1 MASWSYDTGS
11 RILSITVSVVDLDNN
26 DVLVYTGSNYPTWL
40 SPPTTSYV
48 TGTLSPKQFEVYIS
62 GSTLNVQ
69 TGSYQVDLIAVEQ
82 GVSFPLTSSASF
94 TITVTAV

>member
-1 MASWSYDTGS
+1 MASWTYDTTS

-26 DVLVYTGSNYPTWL
+26 DVRVYTGSNYPTWL
-40 SPPTTSYV
+40 SLPTTSYV
-48 TGTLSPKQFEVYIS
+48 SGSLSPKQFKVYIS

-69 TGSYQVDLIAVEQ
+69 TGSYQVDLVAIEQ
-82 GVSFPLTSSASF
+82 GVSFPLTSSTSF

>member
-1 MASWSYDTGS
+1 MASWTYDTTS
-11 RILSITVSVVDLDNN
+11 RILTITVSVIDVDNN
-26 DVLVYTGSNYPTWL
+26 DVQVFTGSNYPTWL
-40 SPPTTSYV
+40 SPPTTVYV

-69 TGSYQVDLIAVEQ
+69 TGSYQVDLLAIEQ

>member
-1 MASWSYDTGS
+1 MASWTYNTTS

-26 DVLVYTGSNYPTWL
+26 DVRVYTGSNYPTWL

-48 TGTLSPKQFEVYIS
+48 SGSLSPKQFKVYIS
-62 GSTLNVQ
+62 GSTLDVQ
-69 TGSYQVDLIAVEQ
+69 TGSYRVDLVAIEQ

>member
-1 MASWSYDTGS
+1 MASWTYDTTS

-48 TGTLSPKQFEVYIS
+48 SGSLSPKQFDVYIS

-69 TGSYQVDLIAVEQ
+69 TGSYQVDLLAIEQ